1 MLPHKSLQREIIK
14 IKKGLHAL
22 NSRWNKFFFL
32 KPLPSAY
39 NWSVFIG
46 FLGIL
51 IMAYC
56 DENCGRFFTP
66 LHSLSTQK
74 STSGSSQGM
83 PQTECQV
90 CQGNSAL
97 IFPETS
103 EDFLS
108 CFWVAWKFG
117 QDMARWC
124 CCSYFMQKNIFV
136 FYYYSVSCFPFF
148 SSVYMLVAQRNSM
161 AIGFGLYSPLSTTN
175 LNPCNRT
182 NLLNAQTVHTL
193 GDVQTLVHK
202 RAPFIKMNRFFI
214 TT

>member
-56 DENCGRFFTP
+56 DENCGCFLP
-66 LHSLSTQK
+66 PYISLSIHRNQPVGRVK
-74 STSGSSQGM
+74 VCH
-83 PQTECQV
+83 QTECQV

-108 CFWVAWKFG
+108 CFWPAWKFG
-117 QDMARWC
+117 QTMARWC
-124 CCSYFMQKNIFV
+124 CCSCFTQKNILV
-136 FYYYSVSCFPFF
+136 FHFYSLSCFPFL
-148 SSVYMLVAQRNSM
+148 SLVYMLVAQRNSM
-161 AIGFGLYSPLSTTN
+161 AIGLRLYSPLFTT
-175 LNPCNRT
+175 
-182 NLLNAQTVHTL
+182 
-193 GDVQTLVHK
+193 
-202 RAPFIKMNRFFI
+202 I
-214 TT
+214 